1 LELDNEDYNE
11 DSDPAMTKPPSVRL
25 RQDFPRQQ
33 LWARGEPKN
42 PFAAAR
48 KHEPVRPLIVGIHSG
63 GLRRRPK
70 KTGLLIRQEICRAH
84 PGVVRLLRSEGPL
97 PSGIEGDLDIVTI
110 KQELGETRVSA
121 VIRKE
126 NRRSEA
132 GVNGRVSYQHIVE
145 KHGLEPSR
153 LADFFEVE
161 GLAAHGAD
169 IVITEQ
175 PDLLVACDRGLLN
188 NLPIM
193 TPEEAFVVVGVWSR
207 LIHKTWVRGPWGV
220 NVGRYYLCLGRALT
234 PAARPFFASI
244 GSQKE
249 LRHRDEVSELEM
261 SVLHG
266 LARLAR
272 RLDQMVALWQCPSDN
287 EINDELFDEFDDV
300 VRDVWRVYD
309 NLALL
314 SGYYLDIPLDHGK
327 PTLWGLLTD
336 DWKQAMKR
344 SGAVGRAVASLVST
358 HTPRFRISQ
367 QLRHRAIHRAQLR
380 NLTLQEWGGPRKARI
395 ELEGQELLAFER
407 AAKAMGHPAEAWGL
421 DQTVSAGLLD
431 PMILAPRLVAHAAY
445 MTNRI
450 FEILQPQNDP
460 DPSTIE
466 MGSAPEDVLFQ
477 PYAANSAILSSPL
490 SGLIDWQLPLDGV

>member
-1 LELDNEDYNE
+1 MN
-11 DSDPAMTKPPSVRL
+11 TPPSLHL
-25 RQDFPRQQ
+25 RHGFPRQQ
-33 LWARGEPKN
+33 LWVREEPKN

-48 KHEPVRPLIVGIHSG
+48 KHEPVRPLIVGIHLG
-63 GLRRRPK
+63 GLQLCPD
-70 KTGLLIRQEICRAH
+70 KTTLLIRQEICRAR

-97 PSGIEGDLDIVTI
+97 PDGIEGDLDIVTI
-110 KQELGETRVSA
+110 KRQPGDARVSA
-121 VIRKE
+121 VMDKE
-126 NRRSEA
+126 DRRSEA

-175 PDLLVACDRGLLN
+175 ADLLVARDQGLLS

-193 TPEEAFVVVGVWSR
+193 TPEEASVVVGVWSR
-207 LIHKTWVRGPWGV
+207 LIHKPWLRGPSGV
-220 NVGRYYLCLGRALT
+220 NVGLYYRCLGHALT
-234 PAARPFFASI
+234 PAARHFLASI
-244 GSQKE
+244 CGQKE
-249 LRHRDEVSELEM
+249 LRYRDEVSELEM
-261 SVLHG
+261 SVLQG

-272 RLDQMVALWQCPSDN
+272 RLDQMVALWQCPSGN
-287 EINDELFDEFDDV
+287 EINDELFAEFDDV

-314 SGYYLDIPLDHGK
+314 SGYYLDIPLDHDK

-336 DWKQAMKR
+336 DWKRAMKR
-344 SGAVGRAVASLVST
+344 SGSVGRAVASLVST
-358 HTPRFRISQ
+358 HAPRFRISQ

-380 NLTLQEWGGPRKARI
+380 NLTLQELGGPRKARI
-395 ELEGQELLAFER
+395 ELEGQELLAFEQ
-407 AAKAMGHPAEAWGL
+407 ATKLMGHPAEAWGL
-421 DQTVSAGLLD
+421 DQTVSPGLLD

-450 FEILQPQNDP
+450 FEILKPQNDP
-460 DPSTIE
+460 DSPTIE
-466 MGSAPEDVLFQ
+466 TDSGPEDVLFR